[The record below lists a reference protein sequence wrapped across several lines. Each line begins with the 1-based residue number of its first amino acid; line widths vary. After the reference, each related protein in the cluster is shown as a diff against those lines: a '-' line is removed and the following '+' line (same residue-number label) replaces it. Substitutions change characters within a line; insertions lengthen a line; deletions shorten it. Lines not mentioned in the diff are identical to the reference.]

1 MGIIEPPPM
10 FIFLVSASLMQ
21 FKSPRLA
28 EFWNDS
34 TCFVKKSNSND
45 EKKDLIETKNL
56 YK

>member
-1 MGIIEPPPM
+1 M

-34 TCFVKKSNSND
+34 TCFVKNSNSND